1 MPPFLYSSIFGELT
15 KNVQIRFDAA
25 SELNKKLFDNV
36 IFERFMDWDTPTIG
50 LVKLK
55 INKFGCVIGSPVDSE
70 YKNKNNGKCYDQNL
84 APGILSGDNFTDT
97 YFLLF

>member
-1 MPPFLYSSIFGELT
+1 MNKLT
-15 KNVQIRFDAA
+15 KKFVEPPTFYNFALKILQNMNRLSI
-25 SELNKKLFDNV
+25 LF
-36 IFERFMDWDTPTIG
+36 FSLFLP
-50 LVKLK
+50 LKLK

>member
-1 MPPFLYSSIFGELT
+1 MNLTVSSSIEINCLLDLPKLKVLVEEL
-15 KNVQIRFDAA
+15 
-25 SELNKKLFDNV
+25 
-36 IFERFMDWDTPTIG
+36 
-50 LVKLK
+50 KLK